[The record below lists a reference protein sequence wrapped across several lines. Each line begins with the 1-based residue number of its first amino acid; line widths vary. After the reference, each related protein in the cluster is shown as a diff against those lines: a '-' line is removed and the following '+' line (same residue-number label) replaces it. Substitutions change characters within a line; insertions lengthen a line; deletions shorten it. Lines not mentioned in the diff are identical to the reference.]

1 MQPSIFLSH
10 GAPTLAIE
18 TGPAVD
24 FLRGLGK
31 TIEQAYGRP
40 QAILCA
46 SAHWETAAPA
56 VSSAAKPETIH
67 DFYGFPEPLYR
78 LTYPAPGAPAAARR
92 AAELL
97 GAAGLP
103 CALDPG
109 QGLDHGAWM
118 PLRFLWPEADIPVA
132 QMALQQPL
140 GPAHHVALGEALA
153 PIRDEGVLVI
163 GSGGAVHN
171 LRAVMQSRAAGRS
184 GAPDWAVQFD
194 NWLEQMVHAGNGE
207 QLIRY
212 RSAAPN
218 GAMAHPRDE
227 HLLPLHVAFGAGGKK
242 PGRTLHRS
250 FSLGSLSMAAYAF
263 D

>member
-18 TGPAVD
+18 SGPAVD

-31 TIEQAYGRP
+31 SIEQTYGRP

-56 VSSAAKPETIH
+56 VSTATRPETIY
-67 DFYGFPEPLYR
+67 DFYGFPEQLYR
-78 LTYPAPGAPAAARR
+78 LSYPAPGAPAAARR

-97 GAAGLP
+97 TAAGLG
-103 CALDPG
+103 CTLDPG

-132 QMALQQPL
+132 QVALQQPR

-153 PIRDEGVLVI
+153 PIRAEGVLVM

-171 LRAVMQSRAAGRS
+171 LRALAQSRAAGRF
-184 GAPDWAVQFD
+184 GTPDWAAEFD
-194 NWLEQMVHAGNGE
+194 TWLEQAVHAGDGDA
-207 QLIRY
+207 LINY
-212 RSAAPN
+212 RSTVPS

-250 FSLGSLSMAAYAF
+250 FNLGSLSMAAYAF